1 MGYII
6 AGFLLFVLVVV
17 ILHFQALL
25 KKEKLKIPAAL
36 KQSRSVIR
44 GQVTEEFIPLF
55 KDFPYILSDCKF
67 NSKPIDYLVF
77 NGMSQYRD
85 TGKGEIEVVLAD
97 VKFNNSRSSAVQNA
111 IKEAVEAKRVRFEV
125 WSVDKDNNL
134 KIK

>member
-1 MGYII
+1 
-6 AGFLLFVLVVV
+6 
-17 ILHFQALL
+17 
-25 KKEKLKIPAAL
+25 
-36 KQSRSVIR
+36 
-44 GQVTEEFIPLF
+44 
-55 KDFPYILSDCKF
+55 
-67 NSKPIDYLVF
+67 
-77 NGMSQYRD
+77 MSQYRD